1 MDQTKSLTVPISES
15 STLIGDLMP
24 VTTYN
29 IRILAENSLGQ
40 SKPSEPITVT
50 TNEEGKSKLLLYTPM
65 KLRFL
70 SMWVEWLDCL
80 K

>member
-1 MDQTKSLTVPISES
+1 MPISES

-50 TNEEGKSKLLLYTPM
+50 TNEEGKSKILI
-65 KLRFL
+65 
-70 SMWVEWLDCL
+70 
-80 K
+80 